1 MRRRIG
7 SKEIKFMFCS
17 SCGAAITPELNY
29 CKRCG
34 AELSGA
40 VAQSK
45 TEIESLIWA
54 IVGITIGG
62 IGVIIGLLVVMK
74 EVIGFDNKLIG
85 LVASGSFFML
95 LIAEITFVL
104 MLLNRS
110 RVLKKP
116 AVNSQLNEA
125 GAQKL
130 YDAPARELAEAMPV
144 PSVTEHTTRTL
155 DPILREPKKQ

>member
-1 MRRRIG
+1 
-7 SKEIKFMFCS
+7 MFCS

-40 VAQSK
+40 IQQSK

-62 IGVIIGLLVVMK
+62 IGVIIGLMVVMK

-104 MLLNRS
+104 MLLS
-110 RVLKKP
+110 RINARKK
-116 AVNSQLNEA
+116 AAHNQQLSDA
-125 GAQKL
+125 DAQKL
-130 YDAPARELAEAMPV
+130 YEAPARELAEPMPF

-155 DPILREPKKQ
+155 DPVLRDVKEQ